1 MTSDAAA
8 PVRTPHTSVFMVLL
22 LPFGIS
28 AGYVSVTLAYL
39 LTHNG
44 MTTTALG
51 ALVALTVWPQTWKVL
66 WAPIVDT
73 TLTSKI
79 WYVIGAIGVGVPI
92 IAVSMIKTPM
102 AALPLLSALVVI
114 SSVASSLTSMA
125 SETFMAQLPRNL
137 MGKASGWSQAGNVGG
152 AGLGGGLG
160 LYLAQHVHAQWVSGA
175 ALGLVCILCALPLIW
190 MTAAPRTHV
199 RPGVIATL
207 REVVR
212 DVWSVVGSRAGLLV
226 IVLMLLP
233 LGSGGA
239 GNFWAAIAGEWR
251 VNGDTVAMING
262 VANGVVSVIGSL
274 IGGYLCDKMDRRTA
288 YCLFGAL
295 IAVNLIA
302 MTYAPRTPA
311 VFIVSTLLY
320 YAIIGAC
327 YAAYSAVVLEAIGKG
342 AAATKF
348 NLMASVSNVPIAVMA
363 TADGWFHDK
372 GGSKLMFFGEAGL
385 SVAAA
390 VFFGLL
396 VLATRRWRP
405 KPAPVAV

>member
-1 MTSDAAA
+1 MTIEDAAPA
-8 PVRTPHTSVFMVLL
+8 RQLHTSVFMVLL

-28 AGYVSVTLAYL
+28 SGYVTVTLGYL
-39 LTHNG
+39 LSHHG

-51 ALVALTVWPQTWKVL
+51 ALIALTVWPQTWKVL

-73 TLTSKI
+73 TLTSKV

-92 IAVSMIKTPM
+92 IAVSAIKTPM
-102 AALPLLSALVVI
+102 AALPLLSTLVVI

-125 SETFMAQLPRNL
+125 SETFMAALPRSL

-160 LYLAQHVHAQWVSGA
+160 LYLAQHVQAQWVSGA
-175 ALGLVCILCALPLIW
+175 ALGLVCMLCAIPLIW
-190 MTAAPRTHV
+190 MTAAPRPHV
-199 RPGVIATL
+199 RPGVLATL
-207 REVVR
+207 REVLR

-226 IVLMLLP
+226 IILMLLP

-239 GNFWAAIAGEWR
+239 SNFWSAIAGEWR
-251 VNGDTVAMING
+251 VNGDTVALING
-262 VANGVVSVIGSL
+262 LANGAVSVVGSL
-274 IGGYLCDKMDRRTA
+274 VGGYLCDKMDRKTA

-302 MTYAPRTPA
+302 MAYAPRTPV

-327 YAAYSAVVLEAIGKG
+327 YAAYSAVVLETIGTG

-348 NLMASVSNVPIAVMA
+348 NLMSSVSNVPIALMA

-372 GGSKLMFFGEAGL
+372 GGSNLMFFGESAL

-390 VFFGLL
+390 VFFGLI

-405 KPAPVAV
+405 KPAPAA